1 MATKNEKDILKN
13 NDPEKEQAGIIDDG
27 NYGSNK
33 TKEEKPKGGTAK
45 KSSSKI
51 PMMSF
56 KYKDGDGKDLRLD
69 KRGMDYLATDF
80 MVTAMGFSSIT
91 GAGEEDTE
99 GIVPEFTKV
108 NPMTTQENAEKIMMA
123 KLIFGMSSMIQ
134 RMNLMQDHIYR
145 LEQHFGMDIDDESHC
160 ECGCCSSEEKTG
172 EELDNDNFCCSS
184 GLGELHVAPEHISDD
199 DGKVIIHGNMYGDIV
214 YGDKHNASSSTDDD
228 ENDDIDDLMPPTEP
242 YEDPNFEDFM
252 NGEYPRTNEEMRD
265 LSKIMMPG
273 LAKAVGQMMGRM
285 EAAHYKDAILADDL
299 KPETIKNLPAYFG
312 CTMKDYLLYTN
323 ALYVIQGLLP
333 SYYEKAEMDEDEW
346 NDLIV
351 SILSYANH
359 YFFKSTGK
367 PLFSDADYIDDEE
380 DDD

>member
-13 NDPEKEQAGIIDDG
+13 NDSEKEQAGIIDDG
-27 NYGSNK
+27 TYDSNK
-33 TKEEKPKGGTAK
+33 TKEDKPKGGTAK

-56 KYKDGDGKDLRLD
+56 KYKDGDSKDLRLD

-91 GAGEEDTE
+91 GAGEEDAD

-145 LEQHFGMDIDDESHC
+145 LEQHFGMDIDSDSHC
-160 ECGCCSSEEKTG
+160 ECNCCSSDEEKVG
-172 EELDNDNFCCSS
+172 EDPDDANFCCSS
-184 GLGELHVAPEHISDD
+184 GLGALKVAPEHISDD

-214 YGDKHNASSSTDDD
+214 YGDKHSAYPSTDD
-228 ENDDIDDLMPPTEP
+228 EDDIDDLMSPAEP

-273 LAKAVGQMMGRM
+273 LAKAVGQMIGRM
-285 EAAHYKDAILADDL
+285 EVAHYNDAILTDDL
-299 KPETIKNLPAYFG
+299 KPEVVKNLPAYFG
-312 CTMKDYLLYTN
+312 CTMKEYLLYTN
-323 ALYVIQGLLP
+323 GLYVVQGLLP

-346 NDLIV
+346 DDLIV

-359 YFFKSTGK
+359 HFFKYTGNR
-367 PLFSDADYIDDEE
+367 LFSDAEYISNDEE

>member
-33 TKEEKPKGGTAK
+33 AKEEKPKGGTAK
-45 KSSSKI
+45 KNSSKI

-69 KRGMDYLATDF
+69 KKGMDYLATDF

-108 NPMTTQENAEKIMMA
+108 NSMTTQESAEKIMMA

-145 LEQHFGMDIDDESHC
+145 LEQHFGMDIDGESHC
-160 ECGCCSSEEKTG
+160 ECSCDCSNDEKTG
-172 EELDNDNFCCSS
+172 EDPDNASVCG
-184 GLGELHVAPEHISDD
+184 GLGELKIAPEHISDD
-199 DGKVIIHGNMYGDIV
+199 DGKVIIRGNMYGDIV
-214 YGDKHNASSSTDDD
+214 YGDKHNTPFSTDDED
-228 ENDDIDDLMPPTEP
+228 DDIDDLMPPTEP

-273 LAKAVGQMMGRM
+273 LAKAVGQMIGRM
-285 EAAHYKDAILADDL
+285 EVAHYNDAILADDL
-299 KPETIKNLPAYFG
+299 KPEVIKNLPAYFG
-312 CTMKDYLLYTN
+312 CSMKEYLLYTN
-323 ALYVIQGLLP
+323 GLYVIQGLLP

-346 NDLIV
+346 DDLIV

-359 YFFKSTGK
+359 HFFKCTGK
-367 PLFSDADYIDDEE
+367 RLFSDAEYISDDDEE
-380 DDD
+380 DGE

>member
-13 NDPEKEQAGIIDDG
+13 NDSEKAGIIDTGHYD
-27 NYGSNK
+27 SNK
-33 TKEEKPKGGTAK
+33 TKTDKPKGGTAK
-45 KSSSKI
+45 KTSPKS

-56 KYKDGDGKDLRLD
+56 KYKDGDGKELKLD
-69 KRGMDYLATDF
+69 KKGLDYLATDF
-80 MVTAMGFSSIT
+80 MVTAMGFSSV
-91 GAGEEDTE
+91 ADAANEDTE

-108 NPMTTQENAEKIMMA
+108 TPMTAQENAERITMA

-134 RMNLMQDHIYR
+134 RMNLMQEHIYR
-145 LEQHFGMDIDDESHC
+145 MEQHFGMDIDTEHCNCDC
-160 ECGCCSSEEKTG
+160 ECCSDDDRMGDDPDEA
-172 EELDNDNFCCSS
+172 NVCS
-184 GLGELHVAPEHISDD
+184 GLGGLKIAPEHISDD
-199 DGKVIIHGNMYGDIV
+199 NGRVIIHGNMYGDVI
-214 YGDKHNASSSTDDD
+214 YGDKHTSHL
-228 ENDDIDDLMPPTEP
+228 NDDIEDEDDLLPPPVEP
-242 YEDPNFEDFM
+242 YDDPNFEDFM

-273 LAKAVGQMMGRM
+273 LAKVVGQMMGRM